1 MTKLDRMTEARDQL
15 ESRLKEL
22 RGDLIRAAMLRQ
34 SDRCEVLRA
43 EYQEAKSQWRSVCR
57 HIVGMKHEEA
67 MPPGLTVRTAR
78 RIERIFG
85 IG

>member
-22 RGDLIRAAMLRQ
+22 RADIVRAASLRQ
-34 SDRCEVLRA
+34 TDRREVLQA
-43 EYQEAKSQWRSVCR
+43 EYREAEPQWRALCRDVAELKRDAASLPVSV
-57 HIVGMKHEEA
+57 
-67 MPPGLTVRTAR
+67 AR
-78 RIERIFG
+78 RVKRVFA